1 MHKINIELGYASWT
15 KQIDSLEKK
24 TKSILKSCIKTQKLF
39 SKKKVEMTVL
49 LTNSARMKK
58 LNYVFRKKKKD
69 TDVLSF
75 PSHEAFFFKKGI
87 KSRKIYIGDIA
98 LSYNYIKKQKMN
110 FEDYYK
116 KILIHG
122 FLHLVGYD
130 HILNKDFYRMQ
141 KEEIR
146 ILKLV

>member
-1 MHKINIELGYASWT
+1 MHKINIELGYASWA

-24 TKSILKSCIKTQKLF
+24 TKSILKSCIETQKFF
-39 SKKKVEMTVL
+39 SRKNVEMTVL

-58 LNYVFRKKKKD
+58 LNYTFRKKNKD

-75 PSHEAFFFKKGI
+75 PSHEALFFKKGI
-87 KSRKIYIGDIA
+87 KPRKIYIGDIA

>member
-1 MHKINIELGYASWT
+1 MHKINIELGYASWA
-15 KQIDSLEKK
+15 KQIDSLERK
-24 TKSILKSCIKTQKLF
+24 TKSILKSCIETQKFFLR
-39 SKKKVEMTVL
+39 KNVEMTVL

-58 LNYVFRKKKKD
+58 LNYTFRKKNKD

-75 PSHEAFFFKKGI
+75 PSHEALFFKKGI
-87 KSRKIYIGDIA
+87 KPRKIYIGDIA
-98 LSYNYIKKQKMN
+98 LSYNYIKKQKLN